1 MRLVGIIGSGS
12 TTTYA
17 PVIVWDKY
25 EHLAK
30 EEQLVLVDDEKR
42 SIKYLGV
49 FRGAKRYEPFLNA
62 FRRTSYV
69 DNPEL
74 ADMGTLP
81 HTSVYVALI
90 GVVGNDGA
98 LEEVQLP
105 PNPGSKVHVIESP
118 EDLGID
124 LGEGLIV
131 GHHKYSGVE
140 VPLSPTWLPY
150 HLAVVGATGTGKSRL
165 VKALLDEVLSK
176 TEYRVIVFDHTGMDY
191 VRYYPARTVQA
202 SRVVLD
208 IALITDLMLE
218 KTGLNP
224 NTYEPYL
231 LISTLYYLFKT
242 LPKKARDK
250 VFGTEEGG
258 SKADKPGAGGSS
270 KGKGLGHYGLG
281 ATTTQDRGSGG
292 DEGRVTLRDMLR
304 SIDRLNYSAL
314 MEAMA
319 KYKVIWDKADF
330 KSVVSEVIK
339 FLGSRNPESVKVRLG
354 VAIDVKLGDAFFKS
368 LSKRDL
374 LPSNIVDEAFRER
387 LVVVDLSTED
397 TVVRRYVV
405 AAVINELW
413 RRIGESREPVNTI
426 VVVDEAHNY
435 ACRFC
440 GEAGKAIG
448 RIAREG
454 RKWGLG
460 VVLVTQRIIDLD
472 PEVRGN
478 INTWFFS
485 KLQTPSDFNELKGYM
500 NLAGITEYSLAVLGR
515 REFYVAGLMNPLKI
529 PVLLKVREVSDP
541 ERTR

>member
-1 MRLVGIIGSGS
+1 MRLVGIVGSGS

-25 EHLAK
+25 EHVAK
-30 EEQLVLVDDEKR
+30 EEQLVIVDDER
-42 SIKYLGV
+42 RGIKYLGV
-49 FRGAKRYEPFLNA
+49 LRGAKRYEPFLNA

-90 GVVGNDGA
+90 GVVSSDGA
-98 LEEVQLP
+98 LNEVQLP
-105 PNPGSKVHVIESP
+105 PNPGSKVQVIESP
-118 EDLGID
+118 EDLGVD
-124 LGEGLIV
+124 LGEGLVV

-140 VPLSPTWLPY
+140 VPLNPVWLPY

-176 TEYRVIVFDHTGMDY
+176 TRYRVIVFDHTGMDY
-191 VRYYPARTVQA
+191 VRYYSARTVQA

-208 IALITDLMLE
+208 VALITDLMLE

-224 NTYEPYL
+224 TTYEPYL

-242 LPKKARDK
+242 LPKDVRDE
-250 VFGTEEGG
+250 VFGIEGG
-258 SKADKPGAGGSS
+258 EGKAGKPSSS
-270 KGKGLGHYGLG
+270 KFGKTGDLSRFGLSNPRS
-281 ATTTQDRGSGG
+281 QGG
-292 DEGRVTLRDMLR
+292 GEEDVTLNDMLEG
-304 SIDRLNYSAL
+304 IDKLNYSAL
-314 MEAMA
+314 LEAMA
-319 KYKVIWDKADF
+319 KHAIAWDKAVF
-330 KSVVSEVIK
+330 KSAVSEVAE
-339 FLGSRNPESVKVRLG
+339 FLRGRNIESVKIRLG

-368 LSKRDL
+368 LSERDL
-374 LPSNIVDEAFRER
+374 LPSDIVDEAFRER

-413 RRIGESREPVNTI
+413 RRISESREPVDTI
-426 VVVDEAHNY
+426 VVIDEAHNY

-460 VVLVTQRIIDLD
+460 AVLATQRIIDLD

-500 NLAGITEYSLAVLGR
+500 NLAWISEQSLAILGR

>member
-1 MRLVGIIGSGS
+1 MRLVGVVGSGS

-17 PVIVWDKY
+17 PVIVWDRY

-30 EEQLVLVDDEKR
+30 EEQLVLVDDER
-42 SIKYLGV
+42 RGIKYLGV

-90 GVVGNDGA
+90 GVIGDDSA
-98 LEEVQLP
+98 LNEVQLP

-118 EDLGID
+118 EDLGVD
-124 LGEGLIV
+124 LGEGLVV

-176 TEYRVIVFDHTGMDY
+176 TGYRAIVFDHTGMDY
-191 VRYYPARTVQA
+191 VRYYPERAVSA

-242 LPKKARDK
+242 LPKDVRDE
-250 VFGTEEGG
+250 VFGIKGGEGKA
-258 SKADKPGAGGSS
+258 SKPNNSRFGRGG
-270 KGKGLGHYGLG
+270 GLSQFGLT
-281 ATTTQDRGSGG
+281 APQNQGG
-292 DEGRVTLRDMLR
+292 GGEDVTLDDMLER
-304 SIDRLNYSAL
+304 IDKLNYSAL
-314 MEAMA
+314 LEAMA
-319 KYKVIWDKADF
+319 KQGIKWDKAVF
-330 KSVVSEVIK
+330 KSTVSEVAE
-339 FLGSRNPESVKVRLG
+339 FLRGRNIESVKIRLG

-368 LSKRDL
+368 LSERDL
-374 LPSNIVDEAFRER
+374 LPSDIVDEAFRER

-413 RRIGESREPVNTI
+413 RRIGESREPVDT
-426 VVVDEAHNY
+426 VVVIDEAHNY

-500 NLAGITEYSLAVLGR
+500 NLAWISEQSLAILGR
-515 REFYVAGLMNPLKI
+515 KEFYVAGLMNPLKI

>member
-1 MRLVGIIGSGS
+1 LRLVGVVGSGS

-17 PVIVWDKY
+17 PVIVWDRY

-30 EEQLVLVDDEKR
+30 EEQLVIVDDER
-42 SIKYLGV
+42 RGIKYLGV
-49 FRGAKRYEPFLNA
+49 LRGAKRHEPFLNA

-69 DNPEL
+69 DNPDL
-74 ADMGTLP
+74 AEMGTLP
-81 HTSVYVALI
+81 HTSVYAALI
-90 GVVGNDGA
+90 GVIGRGGEGGEGA
-98 LEEVQLP
+98 SLTEVQLP
-105 PNPGSKVHVIESP
+105 PNPGSKVYVVESP
-118 EDLGID
+118 DDLGVR
-124 LGEGLIV
+124 LGEGLVV
-131 GHHKYSGVE
+131 GTHKYSGVE
-140 VPLSPTWLPY
+140 VPLNPSWLPY

-165 VKALLDEVLSK
+165 VKALVDEILGR
-176 TEYRVIVFDHTGMDY
+176 TGYRVIIFDHTGMDY
-191 VRYYPARTVQA
+191 VRYYPARVVRA

-208 IALITDLMLE
+208 VALITDLMLE

-224 NTYEPYL
+224 TTYEPYL
-231 LISTLYYLFKT
+231 LISTLYYLFKA
-242 LPKKARDK
+242 LPKDVRDEVFGAGEGEGRAGRPDAGKARM
-250 VFGTEEGG
+250 GG
-258 SKADKPGAGGSS
+258 
-270 KGKGLGHYGLG
+270 GLSQYGLSAPQG
-281 ATTTQDRGSGG
+281 RD
-292 DEGRVTLRDMLR
+292 DRVTLDDMMEG
-304 SIDRLNYSAL
+304 IDKLNYSAL
-314 MEAMA
+314 LEAVA
-319 KYKVIWDKADF
+319 KHRVVWDKAGF
-330 KSVVSEVIK
+330 KSAVSEVAE
-339 FLGSRNPESVKVRLG
+339 FLRGRNVESVKIRLG
-354 VAIDVKLGDAFFKS
+354 VAVDVKLGDAFFKS
-368 LSKRDL
+368 LSGRDL
-374 LPSNIVDEAFRER
+374 LPSDIVDEVLRER

-413 RRIGESREPVNTI
+413 RRIGESREPVDT
-426 VVVDEAHNY
+426 VVVIDEAHNY

-440 GEAGKAIG
+440 GEAGKAVG

-500 NLAGITEYSLAVLGR
+500 NLAWITEQSLAILGR

>member
-1 MRLVGIIGSGS
+1 MRLIGVVGSGS

-30 EEQLVLVDDEKR
+30 EEQLVLVNDER
-42 SIKYLGV
+42 RGIKYLGV
-49 FRGAKRYEPFLNA
+49 LRGAKRYEPFLNA
-62 FRRTSYV
+62 YRRTSYV
-69 DNPEL
+69 DNPGL

-90 GVVGNDGA
+90 GVIGGDGA
-98 LEEVQLP
+98 LSEAQLP

-118 EDLGID
+118 EDLGVD

-140 VPLSPTWLPY
+140 VPLSPAWLPY

-165 VKALLDEVLSK
+165 VKALIDEVLAK
-176 TEYRVIVFDHTGMDY
+176 TGYRVIVFDHTGMDY
-191 VRYYPARTVQA
+191 VRYYPSDRVVSA

-208 IALITDLMLE
+208 VALITDLMLE

-231 LISTLYYLFKT
+231 LLSTLYYLFKT
-242 LPKKARDK
+242 LPKDVRDK
-250 VFGTEEGG
+250 VFGVKSGEGG
-258 SKADKPGAGGSS
+258 SSS
-270 KGKGLGHYGLG
+270 DRLGRG
-281 ATTTQDRGSGG
+281 RGSKQLRLGTRQNQASG
-292 DEGRVTLRDMLR
+292 EGSVTLDDMLDR
-304 SIDRLNYSAL
+304 IDRLDYSAL
-314 MEAMA
+314 LEAMA
-319 KYKVIWDKADF
+319 EQRIRWGKAGF
-330 KSVVSEVIK
+330 KSAVREVVE
-339 FLGSRNPESVKVRLG
+339 FLSSRNVESVKVRLG
-354 VAIDVKLGDAFFKS
+354 VAIDVKLGDVFFDS
-368 LSKRDL
+368 LSERDL
-374 LPSNIVDEAFRER
+374 LPSDIVDKAFKEG
-387 LVVVDLSTED
+387 LVIVDLSTED

-413 RRIGESREPVNTI
+413 RRIGESREPVDT
-426 VVVDEAHNY
+426 VVVIDEAHNY

-440 GEAGKAIG
+440 GEAGKAVG

-478 INTWFFS
+478 VNTWFFS

-500 NLAGITEYSLAVLGR
+500 NLAWISEQSLAILGR

-529 PVLLKVREVSDP
+529 PVLLKVREVGDP
-541 ERTR
+541 ERAR

>member
-1 MRLVGIIGSGS
+1 MRLVGIVGSGS

-25 EHLAK
+25 EHVAK
-30 EEQLVLVDDEKR
+30 EEQLVIVDDER
-42 SIKYLGV
+42 RGIKYLGV
-49 FRGAKRYEPFLNA
+49 LRGAKRYEPFLNA

-90 GVVGNDGA
+90 GVVSSDGA
-98 LEEVQLP
+98 LNEVQLP
-105 PNPGSKVHVIESP
+105 PNPGSKVQVVESP
-118 EDLGID
+118 EDLGVD

-140 VPLSPTWLPY
+140 VPLNPGWLPY

-176 TEYRVIVFDHTGMDY
+176 TGYRVIVFDHTGMDY

-208 IALITDLMLE
+208 VALITDLMLE

-224 NTYEPYL
+224 TTYEPYL
-231 LISTLYYLFKT
+231 LISTLYYLFRT
-242 LPKKARDK
+242 LPKGVRDE
-250 VFGTEEGG
+250 VFGVEGG
-258 SKADKPGAGGSS
+258 
-270 KGKGLGHYGLG
+270 
-281 ATTTQDRGSGG
+281 
-292 DEGRVTLRDMLR
+292 EGRAGKPSNSKFRKTGDLSRFGLSNPRSQGGGEEDVTLNDMLEG
-304 SIDRLNYSAL
+304 IDKLNYSAL
-314 MEAMA
+314 LKAMA
-319 KYKVIWDKADF
+319 KHAITWDKAVF
-330 KSVVSEVIK
+330 KSAVSEVAE
-339 FLGSRNPESVKVRLG
+339 FLRGRNIESVKIRLG

-368 LSKRDL
+368 LSERNL
-374 LPSNIVDEAFRER
+374 LPSDIVDEAFRER

-413 RRIGESREPVNTI
+413 RRISESREPVDTI
-426 VVVDEAHNY
+426 VVIDEAHNY

-500 NLAGITEYSLAVLGR
+500 NLAWISEQSLAILGR

-541 ERTR
+541 ERTE

>member
-30 EEQLVLVDDEKR
+30 EEQLVLVEDER
-42 SIKYLGV
+42 RGIKYLGV
-49 FRGAKRYEPFLNA
+49 LRGAKRHEPFLNA
-62 FRRTSYV
+62 YRRTSYV

-81 HTSVYVALI
+81 HTSVYAALI
-90 GVVGNDGA
+90 GVVSDDGA
-98 LEEVQLP
+98 LGEVQLP
-105 PNPGSKVHVIESP
+105 PDPGSKVHVIESP
-118 EDLGID
+118 EDLGVD

-140 VPLSPTWLPY
+140 IPLNPGWLPY

-165 VKALLDEVLSK
+165 VKALLDEVLAK
-176 TEYRVIVFDHTGMDY
+176 TGYRVIVFDHTGMDY

-208 IALITDLMLE
+208 VTLITDLMLE

-224 NTYEPYL
+224 TTYEPYL

-242 LPKKARDK
+242 LPKEVRDK
-250 VFGTEEGG
+250 VFGVEGG
-258 SKADKPGAGGSS
+258 GGGVSKPDSGKFGRGGGLRHFGLSTPQNRGSS
-270 KGKGLGHYGLG
+270 GE
-281 ATTTQDRGSGG
+281 D
-292 DEGRVTLRDMLR
+292 VTLNDMLEG
-304 SIDRLNYSAL
+304 IDRLNYSAL
-314 MEAMA
+314 LEAMA
-319 KYKVIWDKADF
+319 KQSVKWDKAVF
-330 KSVVSEVIK
+330 KSAVSEVAE
-339 FLGSRNPESVKVRLG
+339 FLRGRNVESVKIRLG

-368 LSKRDL
+368 LSGRDL
-374 LPSNIVDEAFRER
+374 LPSDIVEEALRER
-387 LVVVDLSTED
+387 LVVIDLSTED

-413 RRIGESREPVNTI
+413 RRIGESREPVDT
-426 VVVDEAHNY
+426 VVVIDEAHNY

-460 VVLVTQRIIDLD
+460 AVLVTQRIIDLD

-500 NLAGITEYSLAVLGR
+500 NLAWISEQSLAILGR

-529 PVLLKVREVSDP
+529 PVLLKVREVGDP
-541 ERTR
+541 E

>member
-1 MRLVGIIGSGS
+1 MRLVGIVGSGS

-25 EHLAK
+25 EHVAK
-30 EEQLVLVDDEKR
+30 EEQLVMVDDER
-42 SIKYLGV
+42 RGIKYLGV
-49 FRGAKRYEPFLNA
+49 LRGAKRYEPFLNA

-90 GVVGNDGA
+90 GVVSSDGA
-98 LEEVQLP
+98 LNEVQLP
-105 PNPGSKVHVIESP
+105 PNPGSKVQVIESP
-118 EDLGID
+118 EDLGVD
-124 LGEGLIV
+124 LGEGLVV

-140 VPLSPTWLPY
+140 VPLSPEWLPY

-176 TEYRVIVFDHTGMDY
+176 TRYRVIVFDHTGMDY

-208 IALITDLMLE
+208 VALITDLMLE

-224 NTYEPYL
+224 TTYEPYL
-231 LISTLYYLFKT
+231 LISTLYYLFRT
-242 LPKKARDK
+242 LPKDVRNE
-250 VFGTEEGG
+250 VFGIEGG
-258 SKADKPGAGGSS
+258 EGKAGKPNSS
-270 KGKGLGHYGLG
+270 KFGKTGDLSRFGLSNPRS
-281 ATTTQDRGSGG
+281 QGG
-292 DEGRVTLRDMLR
+292 GEEDVTLNDMLEG
-304 SIDRLNYSAL
+304 IDKLNYSAL
-314 MEAMA
+314 LKAMA
-319 KYKVIWDKADF
+319 KHAITWDKAVF
-330 KSVVSEVIK
+330 KSAVSEVAE
-339 FLGSRNPESVKVRLG
+339 FLRGRNIESVKIRLG
-354 VAIDVKLGDAFFKS
+354 VAIDVKLGDAFFTS
-368 LSKRDL
+368 LSERDL
-374 LPSNIVDEAFRER
+374 LPSDIVDKAFRER

-413 RRIGESREPVNTI
+413 RRISESREPVDTI
-426 VVVDEAHNY
+426 VVIDEAHNY
-435 ACRFC
+435 ACRYC

-500 NLAGITEYSLAVLGR
+500 NLAWISEQSLAILGR

-529 PVLLKVREVSDP
+529 PVLLKVREVSNP

>member
-1 MRLVGIIGSGS
+1 MVLRLVGIIGSGS

-30 EEQLVLVDDEKR
+30 EEQLVLVEDER
-42 SIKYLGV
+42 RGIKYLGV

-69 DNPEL
+69 DKPEL

-90 GVVGNDGA
+90 GVVSREGA
-98 LEEVQLP
+98 LGEVQLP

-118 EDLGID
+118 EDLGVD
-124 LGEGLIV
+124 LGKGLIV

-165 VKALLDEVLSK
+165 VKALLDEVLGK
-176 TEYRVIVFDHTGMDY
+176 TGYRAIVFDHTGMDY
-191 VRYYPARTVQA
+191 VRYYPERVVRA
-202 SRVVLD
+202 SRIVLD
-208 IALITDLMLE
+208 VALITDLMLE
-218 KTGLNP
+218 KTGLTP
-224 NTYEPYL
+224 TTYEPYL

-242 LPKKARDK
+242 LPKDVRDN
-250 VFGTEEGG
+250 VFSIKGGEGNAGKSGGRSGRGG
-258 SKADKPGAGGSS
+258 SGLSQF
-270 KGKGLGHYGLG
+270 GLGTLRGQG
-281 ATTTQDRGSGG
+281 GSGG
-292 DEGRVTLRDMLR
+292 DDVTLEDMLEG
-304 SIDRLNYSAL
+304 IDKLNYSAL
-314 MEAMA
+314 LKAVAEQS
-319 KYKVIWDKADF
+319 IRWDKAGF
-330 KSVVSEVIK
+330 KSAVSEVAE
-339 FLGSRNPESVKVRLG
+339 FLRGRNVESVKIRLG

-368 LSKRDL
+368 LSERDL
-374 LPSNIVDEAFRER
+374 LPSSVVDEAFRER

-413 RRIGESREPVNTI
+413 RRISESREPVDT
-426 VVVDEAHNY
+426 VVVIDEAHNY

-500 NLAGITEYSLAVLGR
+500 NLAWITEQSLAILGR

-529 PVLLKVREVSDP
+529 PVLLKAREVSDP
-541 ERTR
+541 ERTK

>member
-1 MRLVGIIGSGS
+1 MRLVGVVGSGS

-17 PVIVWDKY
+17 PVIVWDRY

-30 EEQLVLVDDEKR
+30 EEQLVLVDDER
-42 SIKYLGV
+42 RGIKYLGV
-49 FRGAKRYEPFLNA
+49 LRGAKRYEPFLNA

-90 GVVGNDGA
+90 GVIGDDSA
-98 LEEVQLP
+98 LNEVQLP

-118 EDLGID
+118 EDLGVD
-124 LGEGLIV
+124 LGEGLVV

-165 VKALLDEVLSK
+165 VKALLDEVLGK
-176 TEYRVIVFDHTGMDY
+176 TGYRAIVFDHTGMDY
-191 VRYYPARTVQA
+191 VRYYPERAVSA

-242 LPKKARDK
+242 LPKDVRGE
-250 VFGTEEGG
+250 VFGIKGGEGMV
-258 SKADKPGAGGSS
+258 SKPNNSRFGRGG
-270 KGKGLGHYGLG
+270 GLSRFGLS
-281 ATTTQDRGSGG
+281 TPQNQGG
-292 DEGRVTLRDMLR
+292 GGEDVTLDDMLER
-304 SIDRLNYSAL
+304 IDKLNYSAL
-314 MEAMA
+314 LEAMA
-319 KYKVIWDKADF
+319 KQGIKWDKAVF
-330 KSVVSEVIK
+330 KSTVSEVAE
-339 FLGSRNPESVKVRLG
+339 FLRGRNIESVKIRLG

-368 LSKRDL
+368 LSERDL
-374 LPSNIVDEAFRER
+374 LPSDIVDEAFRER

-413 RRIGESREPVNTI
+413 RRIGESREPVNT
-426 VVVDEAHNY
+426 VVVIDEAHNY

-500 NLAGITEYSLAVLGR
+500 NLAWISEQSLAILGR